1 MSHVDRIQ
9 KFHDDQVDNITS
21 CKGKTSKITSEID
34 KFRQWLVKHQD
45 NVVPDA
51 AKGQIFTI
59 LEKYQRCST
68 QVYPEITPAVYTLYS
83 DFLQLPEGKLVSSK
97 SKQRVLKWLQQ
108 MDSDAAD
115 ANTAESVEAMVA
127 RQENTLSTWSVEG
140 INEKKRCVTLLS
152 TDDAEVWK
160 ENFEV
165 TTQVHFA
172 RLLELRPE
180 MATGSQILV
189 ELNGCNE
196 VVRVFLDE
204 GDADTEA
211 A

>member
-1 MSHVDRIQ
+1 
-9 KFHDDQVDNITS
+9 
-21 CKGKTSKITSEID
+21 
-34 KFRQWLVKHQD
+34 
-45 NVVPDA
+45 
-51 AKGQIFTI
+51 
-59 LEKYQRCST
+59 
-68 QVYPEITPAVYTLYS
+68 
-83 DFLQLPEGKLVSSK
+83 
-97 SKQRVLKWLQQ
+97 

-127 RQENTLSTWSVEG
+127 RQANTLSTWSVEG

-152 TDDAEVWK
+152 TEDAEVWK